1 MKFFLDESV
10 PFSLRTVFED
20 LGFKVEDV
28 KTSGLRGADDAT
40 IADYA
45 QKNKAILVTHDLEF
59 GSMLLYPKGSHHG
72 CIILRLPF
80 YFKVYQLAESLKTF
94 LREIEKDDLVGS
106 VTILELGR
114 FRVRR
119 FSNGADTLK
128 WKKKF

>member
-10 PFSLRTVFED
+10 PFSLRAVLED

-28 KTSGLRGADDAT
+28 KTIGLRGADDAT
-40 IADYA
+40 IAGYA
-45 QKNKAILVTHDLEF
+45 QKNKAILVTRDLEF

-72 CIILRLPF
+72 CLILRLPF
-80 YFKVYQLAESLKTF
+80 YFKAYQLAEALNAF
-94 LREIEKDDLVGS
+94 LRDIKNDDLVGA

-119 FSNGADTLK
+119 FSNGVDRLK
-128 WKKKF
+128 